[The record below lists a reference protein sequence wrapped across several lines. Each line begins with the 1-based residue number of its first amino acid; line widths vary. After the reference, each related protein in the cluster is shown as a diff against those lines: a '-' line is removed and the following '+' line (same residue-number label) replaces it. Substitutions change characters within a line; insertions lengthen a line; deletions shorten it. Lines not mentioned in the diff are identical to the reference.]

1 MGDGAESY
9 FFVLEEKKIEG
20 AVTKWGIFAT
30 YIVKENNKPKINLD
44 MKTFSFL
51 TRLLA
56 VCGLML
62 SVGGGAWAQNDND
75 DPNKTLSPYFVVI
88 SENPETDELPLKET
102 SVDAT
107 VVGSIADVTVRQV
120 YVNSGKNPLEAIYTF
135 PMSTRAAVYGMKMTI
150 GSRVV
155 RAQIEEKQKARA
167 DYEKAKQEG
176 KRASLLEQ
184 SRPNVFTM
192 NVSNIMVGD
201 TIVVEL
207 NYTELLVPEKGVYS
221 FVYPTVVGPRY
232 SNKNKRDAGPDDQFV
247 ASPYTKSGV
256 MPTYKFGYE
265 LTINSGIPIQDVA
278 CKSHKMNVKHEGLK
292 KTVVRLDKSE
302 TNGGNRDVIVT
313 YSLQGSQIESGV
325 LLYEG
330 EDENFFLLMVQPP
343 KKVQKEDI
351 PPREYIFI
359 VDVSGSMWGFPMDIT
374 KNLMRNLILNL
385 RPTDKFNVVLF
396 SGAAKVFSPQS
407 VDATQEN
414 IALADNFI
422 QKGNA
427 YGGTEVLN
435 ALRMAN
441 AIPRPDED
449 IARTFVMTTDGYVD
463 VDRESIE
470 FVREHSD
477 NTNFFIFGIGSSVN
491 RYLIEGIAFAGHGEP
506 MIVTKES
513 EAAAAVERFRQY
525 VSTPV
530 LTRIKFNEGKF
541 KAYDVEPMAVPDMM
555 AERPIMIFGK
565 YEGKPTGTVTLTGKV
580 GRKTYKQT
588 FDLSQVKP
596 EKANAALRYLWARE
610 RIKYLDYLG
619 GQYSRDDTPI
629 AEQITKLGLK
639 YNLMTNY
646 TSFIAIDEV
655 VVNKDGKQTTVKQPI
670 PMPEGVS
677 DYAVGH
683 EVAELSMARTI
694 MPGTS
699 VNSIVAAVGGVGFS
713 DGVEEEMEEEEVFVV
728 VEDDP
733 EFPGGVDSLKAF
745 IERNLVYPQ
754 LAKDNKIEGKVFVT
768 FVVEKDG
775 SISGVKVLRD
785 IGYGC
790 GAEAIR
796 VVMKMP
802 KWKPGKQRGKPVR
815 VQYNLPIVFKLK

>member
-1 MGDGAESY
+1 MRTIS
-9 FFVLEEKKIEG
+9 FF
-20 AVTKWGIFAT
+20 
-30 YIVKENNKPKINLD
+30 
-44 MKTFSFL
+44 S
-51 TRLLA
+51 RLLV
-56 VCGLML
+56 VCGLIFPVSNGL
-62 SVGGGAWAQNDND
+62 CAQNDKD
-75 DPNKTLSPYFVVI
+75 DADKTLSPYFVVI

-102 SVDAT
+102 AVKAT
-107 VVGSIADVTVRQV
+107 VVGSIADVTVKQV

-135 PMSTRAAVYGMKMTI
+135 PMSTKAAVYGMQMTI
-150 GSRVV
+150 GKRIV
-155 RAQIEEKQKARA
+155 RAQIEEKKKARA

-232 SNKNKRDAGPDDQFV
+232 SNKNKTQAGPDDQFV

-256 MPTYKFGYE
+256 MPTYKFGYQ

-292 KTVVRLDKSE
+292 KTVVQLDKSE
-302 TNGGNRDVIVT
+302 TNGGNRDVIVN

-359 VDVSGSMWGFPMDIT
+359 VDVSGSMWGFPMTVT
-374 KNLMRNLILNL
+374 KTLMRNLIVNL

-407 VDATQEN
+407 VDATKEN
-414 IALADNFI
+414 IALADDFI
-422 QKGNA
+422 QGGNA

-435 ALRMAN
+435 ALRMAD

-449 IARTFVMTTDGYVD
+449 IARTFVMSTDGYVD
-463 VDRESIE
+463 VDKESIE

-506 MIVTKES
+506 MIVTSES
-513 EAAAAVERFRQY
+513 EASAAAERFRQY
-525 VSTPV
+525 ISTPV
-530 LTRIKFNEGKF
+530 LTRIKMNAGKF
-541 KAYDVEPMAVPDMM
+541 KVYDVEPMAVPDMM

-565 YEGKPTGTVTLTGKV
+565 YTGKPTGTVTLTGKV
-580 GRKTYKQT
+580 GRKAYKQT
-588 FDLSQVKP
+588 FDLSQVKAD
-596 EKANAALRYLWARE
+596 KSNAALRSLWARE

-683 EVAELSMARTI
+683 DLSVRVM
-694 MPGTS
+694 S
-699 VNSIVAAVGGVGFS
+699 KVAAVGGIGYNV
-713 DGVEEEMEEEEVFVV
+713 VEEEEVEEEIFIV

-733 EFPGGVDSLKAF
+733 EFPGGKDSLYAF

-754 LAKDNKIEGKVFVT
+754 WAKDNKIEGKVYVSFT
-768 FVVEKDG
+768 VETDG
-775 SISGVKVLRD
+775 SISNIKVLRD
-785 IGYGC
+785 IGGGC
-790 GAEAIR
+790 GAEAVR
-796 VVMKMP
+796 VLMKMP
-802 KWKPGKQRGKPVR
+802 KWKPGKQRGKSVR
-815 VQYNLPIVFKLK
+815 VQFNLPIEFKLK

>member
-1 MGDGAESY
+1 
-9 FFVLEEKKIEG
+9 
-20 AVTKWGIFAT
+20 
-30 YIVKENNKPKINLD
+30 

>member
-1 MGDGAESY
+1 
-9 FFVLEEKKIEG
+9 
-20 AVTKWGIFAT
+20 
-30 YIVKENNKPKINLD
+30 

-51 TRLLA
+51 LKMLA
-56 VCGLML
+56 VVGLML
-62 SVGGGAWAQNDND
+62 FANDSMYAQNAKD
-75 DPNKTLSPYFVVI
+75 DADKTLSPYFVVI

-102 SVDAT
+102 SVNAT
-107 VVGSIADVTVRQV
+107 VVGSIADVTVKQV

-135 PMSTRAAVYGMKMTI
+135 PMSTKAAVYGMQMTI
-150 GSRVV
+150 GKRIV
-155 RAQIEEKQKARA
+155 RAQIEEKKKARA

-232 SNKNKRDAGPDDQFV
+232 SNKKKNEAGPDDQFV

-302 TNGGNRDVIVT
+302 TNGGNRDVIVN

-359 VDVSGSMWGFPMDIT
+359 VDVSGSMWGFPMTVT
-374 KNLMRNLILNL
+374 KTLMRNLIVNL

-422 QKGNA
+422 QGGNA

-435 ALRMAN
+435 ALRMAD

-449 IARTFVMTTDGYVD
+449 IARTFVMSTDGYVA
-463 VDRESIE
+463 VDKESIE

-506 MIVTKES
+506 MIVTNES
-513 EAAAAVERFRQY
+513 EASAAAERFRQY
-525 VSTPV
+525 ISTPV
-530 LTRIKFNEGKF
+530 LTRIKMNAGKF
-541 KAYDVEPMAVPDMM
+541 KVYDVEPMAVPDMM

-565 YEGKPTGTVTLTGKV
+565 YTGKPTGTVTLTGKV
-580 GRKTYKQT
+580 GRKAYKQT
-588 FDLSQVKP
+588 FDLSQVKAD
-596 EKANAALRYLWARE
+596 KSNAALRYLWARE
-610 RIKYLDYLG
+610 RIKYLDYIG

-683 EVAELSMARTI
+683 EVAELSMARNGV

-699 VNSIVAAVGGVGFS
+699 VVAVGGIGYS
-713 DGVEEEMEEEEVFVV
+713 VEEEMEEEEVFVV

-733 EFPGGVDSLKAF
+733 EFPGGMDSLKAF

-754 LAKDNKIEGKVFVT
+754 WAKDNKIEGKVYVSFT
-768 FVVEKDG
+768 VETDG
-775 SISGVKVLRD
+775 SISNVKVLRD
-785 IGYGC
+785 IGGGC

-815 VQYNLPIVFKLK
+815 VQFNLPIEFKLK

>member
-1 MGDGAESY
+1 M
-9 FFVLEEKKIEG
+9 
-20 AVTKWGIFAT
+20 
-30 YIVKENNKPKINLD
+30 N
-44 MKTFSFL
+44 TFSFF
-51 TRLLA
+51 RRAILL
-56 VCGLML
+56 VGLML
-62 SVGGGAWAQNDND
+62 IGGNIVVAQD
-75 DPNKTLSPYFVVI
+75 DKDEDKTLSPYFVVI

-102 SVDAT
+102 SVKAT
-107 VVGSIADVTVRQV
+107 VVGSIADVTVKQV

-135 PMSTRAAVYGMKMTI
+135 PMSTKAAVYGMQMTI
-150 GSRVV
+150 GKRIV
-155 RAQIEEKQKARA
+155 RAQIEEKKKARA

-232 SNKNKRDAGPDDQFV
+232 SNKNKSQAGPDDQFV

-292 KTVVRLDKSE
+292 KTVVQLDKSE
-302 TNGGNRDVIVT
+302 TNGGNRDVIVN

-359 VDVSGSMWGFPMDIT
+359 VDVSGSMWGFPMTVT
-374 KNLMRNLILNL
+374 KTLMRNLIVNL

-407 VDATQEN
+407 VDATKEN
-414 IALADNFI
+414 IALADDFI
-422 QKGNA
+422 QSGNA

-435 ALRMAN
+435 ALRMAD

-449 IARTFVMTTDGYVD
+449 IARTFVMSTDGYVD
-463 VDRESIE
+463 VDKESIE

-506 MIVTKES
+506 MIVTNELEAS
-513 EAAAAVERFRQY
+513 AAAERFRQY
-525 VSTPV
+525 ISTPV
-530 LTRIKFNEGKF
+530 LTRIKMNAGKF
-541 KAYDVEPMAVPDMM
+541 KVYDVEPMAVPDMM

-565 YEGKPTGTVTLTGKV
+565 YTGKPTGTVTLTGKV
-580 GRKTYKQT
+580 
-588 FDLSQVKP
+588 
-596 EKANAALRYLWARE
+596 
-610 RIKYLDYLG
+610 
-619 GQYSRDDTPI
+619 
-629 AEQITKLGLK
+629 
-639 YNLMTNY
+639 
-646 TSFIAIDEV
+646 
-655 VVNKDGKQTTVKQPI
+655 
-670 PMPEGVS
+670 
-677 DYAVGH
+677 
-683 EVAELSMARTI
+683 
-694 MPGTS
+694 
-699 VNSIVAAVGGVGFS
+699 
-713 DGVEEEMEEEEVFVV
+713 
-728 VEDDP
+728 
-733 EFPGGVDSLKAF
+733 
-745 IERNLVYPQ
+745 
-754 LAKDNKIEGKVFVT
+754 
-768 FVVEKDG
+768 
-775 SISGVKVLRD
+775 
-785 IGYGC
+785 
-790 GAEAIR
+790 
-796 VVMKMP
+796 
-802 KWKPGKQRGKPVR
+802 
-815 VQYNLPIVFKLK
+815 

>member
-1 MGDGAESY
+1 MRT
-9 FFVLEEKKIEG
+9 I
-20 AVTKWGIFAT
+20 
-30 YIVKENNKPKINLD
+30 
-44 MKTFSFL
+44 SFL
-51 TRLLA
+51 PKLMA
-56 VCGLML
+56 VCCLIAPL
-62 SVGGGAWAQNDND
+62 NNDLWAQGAKEDED
-75 DPNKTLSPYFVVI
+75 KTLSPYFVVI

-102 SVDAT
+102 SVNAT
-107 VVGSIADVTVRQV
+107 VVGAIADVTVRQV

-135 PMSTRAAVYGMKMTI
+135 PMSTKAAVYGMKMTI
-150 GSRVV
+150 GNRVV
-155 RAQIEEKQKARA
+155 RAQIEEKKKARA

-232 SNKNKRDAGPDDQFV
+232 SNKKKSQSGPDDDFV

-265 LTINSGIPIQDVA
+265 LTINSGIPIQDVV
-278 CKSHKMNVKHEGLK
+278 CKSHKMNVKHEGLN
-292 KTVVRLDKSE
+292 KTVVKLDKSE
-302 TNGGNRDVIVT
+302 VNGGNRDVIVT
-313 YSLQGSQIESGV
+313 YSLQGNKIESGV
-325 LLYEG
+325 MLYEG

-343 KKVQKEDI
+343 KQVQKEDI

-359 VDVSGSMWGFPMDIT
+359 VDVSGSMWGFPMDVT
-374 KNLMRNLILNL
+374 KKLMRNLIINL
-385 RPTDKFNVVLF
+385 QPTDKFNVVLF
-396 SGAAKVFSPQS
+396 SGNAAVFSPRS
-407 VDATQEN
+407 VDATKEN
-414 IALADNFI
+414 IERADNFI
-422 QKGNA
+422 QSGSS

-435 ALRMAN
+435 ALNMAF

-470 FVREHSD
+470 LVRKNSD
-477 NTNFFIFGIGSSVN
+477 NTNFFIFGIGRSVN

-506 MIVTKES
+506 MIVTDEKDAS
-513 EAAAAVERFRQY
+513 AAAERFRQY

-530 LTRIKFNEGKF
+530 LTRIKFNAGKF

-565 YEGKPTGTVTLTGKV
+565 YTGKPAGTLTLSGKV
-580 GRKTYKQT
+580 GRKAYKQT
-588 FDLSQVKP
+588 FDLSQVKAD
-596 EKANAALRYLWARE
+596 KSNAALRYLWARE

-619 GQYSRDDTPI
+619 GQYARDDTPI
-629 AEQITKLGLK
+629 AKQITELGLK

-655 VVNKDGKQTTVKQPI
+655 VVNKDGKQVTVKQPI

-677 DYAVGH
+677 DYAVG
-683 EVAELSMARTI
+683 ADMADLKVSRNAAA
-694 MPGTS
+694 
-699 VNSIVAAVGGVGFS
+699 VNSFVPVVMEEIEEESVFLV
-713 DGVEEEMEEEEVFVV
+713 VEE
-728 VEDDP
+728 DP
-733 EFPGGVDSLKAF
+733 EFPGGMDSLKAF
-745 IERNLVYPQ
+745 IERNLIYPQ
-754 LAKDNKIEGKVFVT
+754 AARDNKIEGKVYVT
-768 FVVEKDG
+768 FTVEADG
-775 SISGVKVLRD
+775 SISNVKVLRD
-785 IGYGC
+785 IGGGC
-790 GAEAIR
+790 GEEAVR
-796 VVMKMP
+796 VVKMMP

-815 VQYNLPIVFKLK
+815 TQFNLPVTFKLK

>member
-1 MGDGAESY
+1 
-9 FFVLEEKKIEG
+9 
-20 AVTKWGIFAT
+20 
-30 YIVKENNKPKINLD
+30 

-51 TRLLA
+51 LKMLA
-56 VCGLML
+56 VVGLML
-62 SVGGGAWAQNDND
+62 FANDSMYAQNAKD
-75 DPNKTLSPYFVVI
+75 DADKTLSPYFVVI

-102 SVDAT
+102 SVNAT
-107 VVGSIADVTVRQV
+107 VVGSIADVTVKQV

-135 PMSTRAAVYGMKMTI
+135 PMSTKAAVYGMQMTI
-150 GSRVV
+150 GKRIV
-155 RAQIEEKQKARA
+155 RAQIEEKKKARA

-232 SNKNKRDAGPDDQFV
+232 SNKKKNEAGPDDQFV

-292 KTVVRLDKSE
+292 KTVVQLDKSE
-302 TNGGNRDVIVT
+302 TNGGNRDVIVN

-359 VDVSGSMWGFPMDIT
+359 VDVSGSMWGFPMTVT
-374 KNLMRNLILNL
+374 KTLMRNLIVNL

-407 VDATQEN
+407 VDATKEN
-414 IALADNFI
+414 IALADDFI
-422 QKGNA
+422 QGGNA

-435 ALRMAN
+435 ALRMAD

-449 IARTFVMTTDGYVD
+449 IARTFVMSTDGYVA
-463 VDRESIE
+463 VDKESIE

-506 MIVTKES
+506 MIVTNES
-513 EAAAAVERFRQY
+513 EASAAAERFRQY
-525 VSTPV
+525 ISTPV
-530 LTRIKFNEGKF
+530 LTRIKMNAGKF
-541 KAYDVEPMAVPDMM
+541 KVYDVEPMAVPDMM

-565 YEGKPTGTVTLTGKV
+565 YTGKPTGTVTLTGKV
-580 GRKTYKQT
+580 GRKAYRQT
-588 FDLSQVKP
+588 FDLSQVKVD
-596 EKANAALRYLWARE
+596 KSNAALRYLWARE

-683 EVAELSMARTI
+683 DLSVRVM
-694 MPGTS
+694 S
-699 VNSIVAAVGGVGFS
+699 KVAAIGGIGYNV
-713 DGVEEEMEEEEVFVV
+713 VEEEEVEEEEIFIV

-733 EFPGGVDSLKAF
+733 EFPGGKDSLYAF

-754 LAKDNKIEGKVFVT
+754 WAKDNKIEGKVYVSFT
-768 FVVEKDG
+768 VETDG
-775 SISGVKVLRD
+775 SISNIKVLRD
-785 IGYGC
+785 IGGGC
-790 GAEAIR
+790 GAEAVR
-796 VVMKMP
+796 VLMKMP

-815 VQYNLPIVFKLK
+815 VQFNLPIEFKLK

>member
-1 MGDGAESY
+1 M
-9 FFVLEEKKIEG
+9 
-20 AVTKWGIFAT
+20 
-30 YIVKENNKPKINLD
+30 N
-44 MKTFSFL
+44 TFSFF
-51 TRLLA
+51 RRAILL
-56 VCGLML
+56 VGLML
-62 SVGGGAWAQNDND
+62 IGGNIVMAQD
-75 DPNKTLSPYFVVI
+75 DKDEDKTLSPYFVVI

-102 SVDAT
+102 SVKAT
-107 VVGSIADVTVRQV
+107 VVGSIADVTVKQV

-135 PMSTRAAVYGMKMTI
+135 PMSTKAAVYGMQMTI
-150 GSRVV
+150 GKRIV
-155 RAQIEEKQKARA
+155 RAQIEEKKKARA

-232 SNKNKRDAGPDDQFV
+232 SNKNKSQAGPDDQFV

-265 LTINSGIPIQDVA
+265 LTINSGIPIQDVV

-292 KTVVRLDKSE
+292 KTVVQLDKSE
-302 TNGGNRDVIVT
+302 TNGGNRDVIVN

-359 VDVSGSMWGFPMDIT
+359 VDVSGSMWGFPMTVT
-374 KNLMRNLILNL
+374 KTLMRNLIVNL

-407 VDATQEN
+407 VDATKEN
-414 IALADNFI
+414 IALADDFI
-422 QKGNA
+422 QSGNA

-435 ALRMAN
+435 ALRMAD

-449 IARTFVMTTDGYVD
+449 IARTFVMSTDGYVA
-463 VDRESIE
+463 VDKESIE

-506 MIVTKES
+506 MIVTNQS
-513 EAAAAVERFRQY
+513 EASAAAERFRQY
-525 VSTPV
+525 ISTPV
-530 LTRIKFNEGKF
+530 LTRIKMNAGKF
-541 KAYDVEPMAVPDMM
+541 KVYDVEPMAVPDMM

-565 YEGKPTGTVTLTGKV
+565 YTGKPTGTVTLTGKV
-580 GRKTYKQT
+580 GRKAYKQT
-588 FDLSQVKP
+588 FDLSQVKAD
-596 EKANAALRYLWARE
+596 KSNAALRYLWARE

-683 EVAELSMARTI
+683 EVAELSMARNGV

-699 VNSIVAAVGGVGFS
+699 VVAVGGIGYS
-713 DGVEEEMEEEEVFVV
+713 VEEEMEEEEVFVV

-733 EFPGGVDSLKAF
+733 EFPGGMDSLKAF

-802 KWKPGKQRGKPVR
+802 KWKPGKQRGKPMR
-815 VQYNLPIVFKLK
+815 VQFNLPIEFKLK

>member
-1 MGDGAESY
+1 
-9 FFVLEEKKIEG
+9 
-20 AVTKWGIFAT
+20 
-30 YIVKENNKPKINLD
+30 

-51 TRLLA
+51 LKMLA
-56 VCGLML
+56 VVGLML
-62 SVGGGAWAQNDND
+62 FANDSMYAQNAKD
-75 DPNKTLSPYFVVI
+75 DADKTLSPYFVVI

-102 SVDAT
+102 SVNAT
-107 VVGSIADVTVRQV
+107 VVGSIADVTVKQV

-135 PMSTRAAVYGMKMTI
+135 PMSTKAAVYGMQMTI
-150 GSRVV
+150 GKRIV
-155 RAQIEEKQKARA
+155 RAQIEEKKKARA

-232 SNKNKRDAGPDDQFV
+232 SNKKKDEAGLDDQFV

-292 KTVVRLDKSE
+292 KTVVQLDKSE
-302 TNGGNRDVIVT
+302 TNGGNRDVIVN

-385 RPTDKFNVVLF
+385 KPTDKFNVVLF

-463 VDRESIE
+463 VDRASIE

-513 EAAAAVERFRQY
+513 EAAAAAERFRQY

-580 GRKTYKQT
+580 GRKTYKQS

-683 EVAELSMARTI
+683 EVAELSMARNGV

-699 VNSIVAAVGGVGFS
+699 VVAVGGIGYS
-713 DGVEEEMEEEEVFVV
+713 VEEEMEEEEVFVV

-733 EFPGGVDSLKAF
+733 EFPGGMDSLKAF

-754 LAKDNKIEGKVFVT
+754 WAKDNKIEGKVYVSFT
-768 FVVEKDG
+768 VEIDG
-775 SISGVKVLRD
+775 SISNVKVLRD
-785 IGYGC
+785 IGGGC

-815 VQYNLPIVFKLK
+815 VQFNLPIEFKLK

>member
-1 MGDGAESY
+1 M
-9 FFVLEEKKIEG
+9 
-20 AVTKWGIFAT
+20 
-30 YIVKENNKPKINLD
+30 
-44 MKTFSFL
+44 
-51 TRLLA
+51 
-56 VCGLML
+56 CGLLLPIGNGL
-62 SVGGGAWAQNDND
+62 SAQHVED
-75 DPNKTLSPYFVVI
+75 DQDKTLSPYFVVI

-102 SVDAT
+102 SVNAT
-107 VVGSIADVTVRQV
+107 VVGAIADVTVRQV

-135 PMSTRAAVYGMKMTI
+135 PMSTKAAVYGMQMTI
-150 GSRVV
+150 GKRIV

-232 SNKNKRDAGPDDQFV
+232 SNKKKSQAGPDDDFV

-265 LTINSGIPIQDVA
+265 LTINSGIPIQDVV
-278 CKSHKMNVKHEGLK
+278 CKSHKMNVKHEGLN

-302 TNGGNRDVIVT
+302 ENGGNRDVIVT
-313 YSLQGSQIESGV
+313 YSLQGNKIESGV
-325 LLYEG
+325 MLYEG

-343 KKVQKEDI
+343 KRVQKEDI

-359 VDVSGSMWGFPMDIT
+359 VDVSGSMWGFPMDVT
-374 KNLMRNLILNL
+374 KKLMRNLIINL
-385 RPTDKFNVVLF
+385 QPTDKFNVVLF
-396 SGAAKVFSPQS
+396 SGNAAVFSPRS
-407 VDATQEN
+407 VDATKEN
-414 IALADNFI
+414 IERADNFI
-422 QKGNA
+422 QSGNA

-435 ALRMAN
+435 ALNMAF

-449 IARTFVMTTDGYVD
+449 IARTLVMTTDGYVD

-470 FVREHSD
+470 LVRKNSD
-477 NTNFFIFGIGSSVN
+477 NTNFFIFGIGRSVN

-506 MIVTKES
+506 MIVTDEKDAS
-513 EAAAAVERFRQY
+513 AAAERFRQY

-530 LTRIKFNEGKF
+530 LTRIKFDAGKF

-565 YEGKPTGTVTLTGKV
+565 YTGKPTGTVTLTGKV
-580 GRKTYKQT
+580 GRKAYKQT
-588 FDLSQVKP
+588 FDLSQVKAD
-596 EKANAALRYLWARE
+596 KSNAALRYLWARE

-619 GQYSRDDTPI
+619 GQYAREDTPI
-629 AEQITKLGLK
+629 AKQITELGLK

-655 VVNKDGKQTTVKQPI
+655 VVNKDGKQVTVKQPI

-677 DYAVGH
+677 DYAVGAD
-683 EVAELSMARTI
+683 VADLKVSR
-694 MPGTS
+694 S
-699 VNSIVAAVGGVGFS
+699 AAVNGFVPVVMEEIEEES
-713 DGVEEEMEEEEVFVV
+713 VFLVVEE
-728 VEDDP
+728 DP
-733 EFPGGVDSLKAF
+733 EFPGGMDSLKAF
-745 IERNLVYPQ
+745 IERSLIYPQ
-754 LAKDNKIEGKVFVT
+754 AARDNKIEGKVYVT
-768 FVVEKDG
+768 FTVEADG
-775 SISGVKVLRD
+775 SISNVKVLRD
-785 IGYGC
+785 IGGGC
-790 GAEAIR
+790 GEEAVR
-796 VVMKMP
+796 VVKMMP

-815 VQYNLPIVFKLK
+815 TQFNLPVEFKLK

>member
-1 MGDGAESY
+1 
-9 FFVLEEKKIEG
+9 
-20 AVTKWGIFAT
+20 
-30 YIVKENNKPKINLD
+30 
-44 MKTFSFL
+44 
-51 TRLLA
+51 
-56 VCGLML
+56 
-62 SVGGGAWAQNDND
+62 
-75 DPNKTLSPYFVVI
+75 
-88 SENPETDELPLKET
+88 
-102 SVDAT
+102 
-107 VVGSIADVTVRQV
+107 
-120 YVNSGKNPLEAIYTF
+120 
-135 PMSTRAAVYGMKMTI
+135 
-150 GSRVV
+150 
-155 RAQIEEKQKARA
+155 
-167 DYEKAKQEG
+167 
-176 KRASLLEQ
+176 
-184 SRPNVFTM
+184 M

-232 SNKNKRDAGPDDQFV
+232 SNKKKDEAGLDDQFV

-292 KTVVRLDKSE
+292 KTVVQLDKSE
-302 TNGGNRDVIVT
+302 TNGGNRDVIVN

-385 RPTDKFNVVLF
+385 KPTDKFNVVLF

-463 VDRESIE
+463 VDRASIE

-513 EAAAAVERFRQY
+513 EAAAAAERFRQY

-580 GRKTYKQT
+580 GRKTYKQS

-683 EVAELSMARTI
+683 EVAELSMARNGV

-699 VNSIVAAVGGVGFS
+699 VVAVGGIGYS
-713 DGVEEEMEEEEVFVV
+713 VEEEMEEEEVFVV

-733 EFPGGVDSLKAF
+733 EFPGGMDSLKAF

-754 LAKDNKIEGKVFVT
+754 WAKDNKIEGKVYVSFT
-768 FVVEKDG
+768 VEIDG
-775 SISGVKVLRD
+775 SISNVKVLRD
-785 IGYGC
+785 IGGGC

-815 VQYNLPIVFKLK
+815 VQFNLPIEFKLK

>member
-1 MGDGAESY
+1 MLAGLALVGAMGGHAQ
-9 FFVLEEKKIEG
+9 G
-20 AVTKWGIFAT
+20 
-30 YIVKENNKPKINLD
+30 ENEAD
-44 MKTFSFL
+44 
-51 TRLLA
+51 
-56 VCGLML
+56 
-62 SVGGGAWAQNDND
+62 
-75 DPNKTLSPYFVVI
+75 KTLSPYFVVI

-102 SVDAT
+102 SVNAT
-107 VVGSIADVTVRQV
+107 VVGSIADVTVKQV

-232 SNKNKRDAGPDDQFV
+232 SNKNKKDAGLDDQFV
-247 ASPYTKSGV
+247 ASPYTRSGV

-292 KTVVRLDKSE
+292 KTVVQLDKSE

-325 LLYEG
+325 MLYEG

-385 RPTDKFNVVLF
+385 KPTDKFNVVLF

-414 IALADNFI
+414 IALADDFI

-506 MIVTKES
+506 MIVTNKTEAS
-513 EAAAAVERFRQY
+513 AAAERFRQY

-565 YEGKPTGTVTLTGKV
+565 YTGKPTGTVTLTGKV
-580 GRKTYKQT
+580 GRKAYKQT
-588 FDLSQVKP
+588 FDLSQVKAD
-596 EKANAALRYLWARE
+596 KSNAALRYLWARE

-815 VQYNLPIVFKLK
+815 VQYNLPIVFKMK

>member
-1 MGDGAESY
+1 
-9 FFVLEEKKIEG
+9 
-20 AVTKWGIFAT
+20 
-30 YIVKENNKPKINLD
+30 

-51 TRLLA
+51 LKMLA
-56 VCGLML
+56 VVGLML
-62 SVGGGAWAQNDND
+62 FANDSMYAQNAKD
-75 DPNKTLSPYFVVI
+75 DSDKTLSPYFVVI

-102 SVDAT
+102 SVNAT
-107 VVGSIADVTVRQV
+107 VVGSIADVTVKQV

-135 PMSTRAAVYGMKMTI
+135 PMSTKAAVYGMQMTI
-150 GSRVV
+150 GKRIV
-155 RAQIEEKQKARA
+155 RAQIEEKKKARA

-232 SNKNKRDAGPDDQFV
+232 SNKKKNEAGPDDQFV
-247 ASPYTKSGV
+247 VSPYTKSGV

-278 CKSHKMNVKHEGLK
+278 CKSHKMNVKYEGLK
-292 KTVVRLDKSE
+292 KTVVQLDKSE
-302 TNGGNRDVIVT
+302 TNGGNRDVIVN

-359 VDVSGSMWGFPMDIT
+359 VDVSGSMWGFPMTVT
-374 KNLMRNLILNL
+374 KTLMRNLIVNL

-407 VDATQEN
+407 VDATKEN
-414 IALADNFI
+414 IALADDFI
-422 QKGNA
+422 QRGNA

-435 ALRMAN
+435 ALRMAD

-449 IARTFVMTTDGYVD
+449 IARTFVMSTDGFVAVD
-463 VDRESIE
+463 KESIE

-506 MIVTKES
+506 MIVTNES
-513 EAAAAVERFRQY
+513 EASAAAERFRQY
-525 VSTPV
+525 ISTPV
-530 LTRIKFNEGKF
+530 LTRIKMNAGKF
-541 KAYDVEPMAVPDMM
+541 KVYDVEPMAVPDMM

-565 YEGKPTGTVTLTGKV
+565 YTGKPTGTVTLTGKV
-580 GRKTYKQT
+580 GRKAYKQT
-588 FDLSQVKP
+588 FDLSQVKAD
-596 EKANAALRYLWARE
+596 KSNAALRYLWARE

-683 EVAELSMARTI
+683 DLSVRVM
-694 MPGTS
+694 S
-699 VNSIVAAVGGVGFS
+699 KVAAVGGIGYNVVEE
-713 DGVEEEMEEEEVFVV
+713 VEEEEIFVV
-728 VEDDP
+728 VEEDP
-733 EFPGGVDSLKAF
+733 EFPGGLDSLHAF

-754 LAKDNKIEGKVFVT
+754 LAKDNKIEGRVFVSFT
-768 FVVEKDG
+768 VETDG
-775 SISGVKVLRD
+775 SISNVKVLRD
-785 IGYGC
+785 IGGGC

-815 VQYNLPIVFKLK
+815 VQFNLPIEFKLK